1 MQKRALREATP
12 ASAGVRNFRGIVADM
27 MQQQVPAPAQGMG
40 ETPIQRVRKI
50 DGKLTGLKALVTG
63 ASRGIG
69 REIAMAL
76 AEEGADVAINYNRSD
91 DDADTLAM
99 SIEVMGKNTWVYPA
113 DISDYG
119 KVQAMRT
126 SLAKYLGPID
136 ILVNNAGIN
145 VDKLF
150 SKMQPEDWNKVLAIN
165 LIGVFNC
172 TRIFLEDLLA
182 SKHGRIINI
191 TSIVGQMGNIGQ
203 VNYAASKA
211 GIIGMTKAL
220 AKELASKSVTV
231 NAIAPGFIE
240 TSMLAGVPEKIR
252 ERIIEQIPM
261 KRFGRPSEVAKAVV
275 FLASDDASYITGH
288 VLNVNGGQYL

>member
-1 MQKRALREATP
+1 MCNL
-12 ASAGVRNFRGIVADM
+12 RGIVAAM
-27 MQQQVPAPAQGMG
+27 MQQQASTPEQRLA
-40 ETPIQRVRKI
+40 ETPVRPVRKF

-119 KVQAMRT
+119 QVQAMRT

-172 TRIFLEDLLA
+172 TRNFLEDLLA

-220 AKELASKSVTV
+220 AKELASKGVTV

-240 TSMLAGVPEKIR
+240 TSMLAGVPEKIK

-261 KRFGRPSEVAKAVV
+261 RRFGQPSEVAKAVV
-275 FLASDDASYITGH
+275 FLASGDASYITGH

>member
-1 MQKRALREATP
+1 M
-12 ASAGVRNFRGIVADM
+12 RNLRGIVAEM
-27 MQQQVPAPAQGMG
+27 MQQQVPTQAQEMG
-40 ETPIQRVRKI
+40 ENLIQSSRRI

-91 DDADTLAM
+91 DDADTLAV

-119 KVQAMRT
+119 QVQAMRT

-145 VDKLF
+145 VDRLF
-150 SKMQPEDWNKVLAIN
+150 SKMQPEDWNKVLATN

-172 TRIFLEDLLA
+172 TRIFLEDLLT

-220 AKELASKSVTV
+220 AKEMAPKGVTV
-231 NAIAPGFIE
+231 NAVAPGFIE

-261 KRFGRPSEVAKAVV
+261 KRFGQPSEVAKAVV
-275 FLASDDASYITGH
+275 FLASGDASYVTGH

>member
-1 MQKRALREATP
+1 
-12 ASAGVRNFRGIVADM
+12 M
-27 MQQQVPAPAQGMG
+27 MQQQVPTQAQEMG
-40 ETPIQRVRKI
+40 ENLIQSSRRI

-91 DDADTLAM
+91 DDADTLAV

-119 KVQAMRT
+119 QVQAMRT

-145 VDKLF
+145 VDRLF
-150 SKMQPEDWNKVLAIN
+150 SKMQPEDWNKVLATN

-172 TRIFLEDLLA
+172 TRIFLEDLLT

-220 AKELASKSVTV
+220 AKEMAPKGVTV
-231 NAIAPGFIE
+231 NAVAPGFIE

-261 KRFGRPSEVAKAVV
+261 KRFGQPSEVAKAVV
-275 FLASDDASYITGH
+275 FLASGDASYVTGH

>member
-1 MQKRALREATP
+1 
-12 ASAGVRNFRGIVADM
+12 M
-27 MQQQVPAPAQGMG
+27 MQTQSPANERKP
-40 ETPIQRVRKI
+40 ESIDVRPFPKGH
-50 DGKLTGLKALVTG
+50 GKLDGLKALVTG

-69 REIAMAL
+69 REIAIAL
-76 AEEGADVAINYNRSD
+76 AQEGADVAINYNRND

-99 SIEVMGKNTWVYPA
+99 SIEVMGQNTWVYPA
-113 DISDYG
+113 DISDYSQ
-119 KVQAMRT
+119 VQAMRS
-126 SLAKYLGPID
+126 SLSKYLGSID

-145 VDKLF
+145 VDRLF
-150 SKMQPEDWNKVLAIN
+150 AKMQPEDWNKVLAIN

-172 TRIFLEDLLA
+172 TRIFLDDLLA
-182 SKHGRIINI
+182 SKHGRVINI

-240 TSMLAGVPEKIR
+240 TSMLAGIHDKIR

-261 KRFGRPSEVAKAVV
+261 RRFGQPSEVAKAVV

>member
-1 MQKRALREATP
+1 MVTGSPLFPKGHGRL
-12 ASAGVRNFRGIVADM
+12 D
-27 MQQQVPAPAQGMG
+27 GMK
-40 ETPIQRVRKI
+40 T
-50 DGKLTGLKALVTG
+50 LVTG

-69 REIAMAL
+69 REIAIAM

-91 DDADTLAM
+91 EDADLLAM
-99 SIEVMGKNTWVYPA
+99 AIEDMGQKTWVYPA
-113 DISDYG
+113 DISDYSQVLSM
-119 KVQAMRT
+119 KQ
-126 SLAKYLGPID
+126 SLNKYLGPVD

-145 VDKLF
+145 VDRLF
-150 SKMQPEDWNKVLAIN
+150 AKMQPEEWNKVLAVN

-182 SKHGRIINI
+182 SKRGRVINI

-220 AKELASKSVTV
+220 AKECAWKGVTV
-231 NAIAPGFIE
+231 NAVAPGFIE
-240 TSMLAGVPEKIR
+240 TSMLSGVPEKVR
-252 ERIIEQIPM
+252 EKILEQIPM
-261 KRFGRPSEVAKAVV
+261 KRFGLPAEVAKAAL
-275 FLASDDASYITGH
+275 FLASADASYVTGH

>member
-1 MQKRALREATP
+1 
-12 ASAGVRNFRGIVADM
+12 
-27 MQQQVPAPAQGMG
+27 MG
-40 ETPIQRVRKI
+40 EIPIQSSRRI
-50 DGKLTGLKALVTG
+50 DGKLMGLKALVTG

-91 DDADTLAM
+91 DDADTLAV

-119 KVQAMRT
+119 QVQAMRT

-145 VDKLF
+145 VDRLF
-150 SKMQPEDWNKVLAIN
+150 SKMQPEDWNKVLATN

-172 TRIFLEDLLA
+172 TRIFLDDLLA

-220 AKELASKSVTV
+220 AKELAPKGVTV
-231 NAIAPGFIE
+231 NAVAPGFIE

-261 KRFGRPSEVAKAVV
+261 KRFGQPLEVAKAVV
-275 FLASDDASYITGH
+275 FLASGDSSYVTGH

>member
-1 MQKRALREATP
+1 MEQQVSAPTQGT
-12 ASAGVRNFRGIVADM
+12 ASA
-27 MQQQVPAPAQGMG
+27 QVKP
-40 ETPIQRVRKI
+40 VRKI
-50 DGKLTGLKALVTG
+50 DGKLAGLKALVTG

-69 REIAMAL
+69 REIAIAL

-91 DDADTLAM
+91 EDADTLAM

-119 KVQAMRT
+119 QVQAMRT

-145 VDKLF
+145 IDKLF
-150 SKMQPEDWNKVLAIN
+150 FKMQPEDWNKVLAIN
-165 LIGVFNC
+165 LMGVFNC
-172 TRIFLEDLLA
+172 TRNFLDDLLA

-220 AKELASKSVTV
+220 AKELASKRITV
-231 NAIAPGFIE
+231 NAVAPGFIE
-240 TSMLAGVPEKIR
+240 TSMLAGVPENIR
-252 ERIIEQIPM
+252 ARLLEQIPM
-261 KRFGRPSEVAKAVV
+261 RRFGNPGEVAKAVS
-275 FLASDDASYITGH
+275 FLASEDASYITGH

>member
-1 MQKRALREATP
+1 M
-12 ASAGVRNFRGIVADM
+12 RNLRGIVAEM
-27 MQQQVPAPAQGMG
+27 MQQQVPTQAQGMG
-40 ETPIQRVRKI
+40 EIPIQSSRRI
-50 DGKLTGLKALVTG
+50 DGKLMGLKALVTG

-91 DDADTLAM
+91 DDADTLAV

-119 KVQAMRT
+119 QVQAMRT

-145 VDKLF
+145 VDRLF
-150 SKMQPEDWNKVLAIN
+150 SKMQPEDWNKVLATN

-172 TRIFLEDLLA
+172 TRIFLDDLLA

-220 AKELASKSVTV
+220 AKELAPKGVTV
-231 NAIAPGFIE
+231 NAVAPGFIE

-261 KRFGRPSEVAKAVV
+261 KRFGQPLEVAKAVV
-275 FLASDDASYITGH
+275 FLASGDSSYVTGH

>member
-1 MQKRALREATP
+1 MQTRALRDGITAP
-12 ASAGVRNFRGIVADM
+12 AGICSHRGIVITMIEHAQM
-27 MQQQVPAPAQGMG
+27 PAQRISEDQSRPIRRIGG
-40 ETPIQRVRKI
+40 E
-50 DGKLTGLKALVTG
+50 LSGLKALVTG

-76 AEEGADVAINYNRSD
+76 AEQGADVAINYNRSD
-91 DDADTLAM
+91 EDADTLAM

-113 DISDYG
+113 DISEYSQ
-119 KVQAMRT
+119 VQAMKS
-126 SLAKYLGPID
+126 SLVKYLGPID

-150 SKMQPEDWNKVLAIN
+150 AKMEPEDWNKVLATN

-172 TRIFLEDLLA
+172 TRVFLEDLLS

-191 TSIVGQMGNIGQ
+191 TSIIGQMGNIGQ

-211 GIIGMTKAL
+211 GIIGMTKSL
-220 AKELASKSVTV
+220 AKELASKGVTV

-240 TSMLAGVPEKIR
+240 TSMLAGVPDKIKEKILA
-252 ERIIEQIPM
+252 QIPM
-261 KRFGRPSEVAKAVV
+261 RRFGQPSEVAKAVV
-275 FLASDDASYITGH
+275 FLASGDASYITGH